1 MSKIGNKFDLNDIEN
16 KIDKNAECIFADNK
30 KKKHYSGIVKKVKN
44 TLSLHIDESFYDW
57 YIILYNYETKQFNP
71 NLYDII

>member
-1 MSKIGNKFDLNDIEN
+1 MIRIGENFDLSYVES
-16 KIDKNAECIFADNK
+16 KIDKYVECIFKNGRK
-30 KKKHYSGIVKKVKN
+30 RETRVGIVEKVKN
-44 TLSLHIDESFYDW
+44 TLSLHIEESYYDW

>member
-1 MSKIGNKFDLNDIEN
+1 MIRFGNNFDLKYVES
-16 KIDKNAECIFADNK
+16 KIDKNAECVFADGRK
-30 KKKHYSGIVKKVKN
+30 RKHFSGIVKKIKN

-71 NLYDII
+71 TLFDII

>member
-1 MSKIGNKFDLNDIEN
+1 MIRIGENFDLKYVEGKIGKYT
-16 KIDKNAECIFADNK
+16 ECIFKEGK
-30 KKKHYSGIVKKVKN
+30 KKETRGGIVERVKN

-57 YIILYNYETKQFNP
+57 YIILYNYKTKQFNP

>member
-1 MSKIGNKFDLNDIEN
+1 MIRIGNNYDLKYIESR
-16 KIDKNAECIFADNK
+16 IDQTAECIFADNK
-30 KKKHYSGIVKKVKN
+30 KKKRYLGVVKKIKN

>member
-1 MSKIGNKFDLNDIEN
+1 MIRIGNNFDLKYVES
-16 KIDKNAECIFADNK
+16 KIDKIAECIFADNK
-30 KKKHYSGIVKKVKN
+30 KKKRYSGIVKKVKN

>member
-1 MSKIGNKFDLNDIEN
+1 MIRIGNNFDLKYVEG
-16 KIDKNAECIFADNK
+16 KIDKIAECIFADNK
-30 KKKHYSGIVKKVKN
+30 KKKRYSGIVKKVKN
-44 TLSLHIDESFYDW
+44 TLSLHIDECFYDW

>member
-1 MSKIGNKFDLNDIEN
+1 MIRIGNNFDLKYVES
-16 KIDKNAECIFADNK
+16 KIDKNAECIFTNGNK
-30 KKKHYSGIVKKVKN
+30 RKHYSGIVKKIKN

>member
-1 MSKIGNKFDLNDIEN
+1 MIGIDENYDLKYLEE
-16 KIDKNAECIFADNK
+16 KIDKYVECTFKEGRK
-30 KKKHYSGIVKKVKN
+30 KETRVGIVERVKN
-44 TLSLHIDESFYDW
+44 TLSLHIEESFYDW